1 MSRTKLGLVLGG
13 GGARGLAHIGVL
25 RALEEEKIPFTFIG
39 GSSMGALIG
48 GMYAQNQ
55 DAAMLQNK
63 IITYIKKSSFKK
75 ISLTDPRQK
84 IPKSPLDLFSELI
97 HNVKRKLVLN
107 FAAERL
113 SLLKADRLQ
122 QAVIELLSDG
132 LIEECKIPFVC
143 VATDLNSGNEIIFRK
158 GHIRKAVE
166 ASSAIP
172 GFLPPVQLDGYL
184 LMDGSVSNN
193 FPIAQVRKMGAN
205 KVIAVNVSLNLKNN
219 IHIDNIIDL
228 VMRSAQITARK
239 LDELLQMQADLVI
252 RPDISDIHW
261 SEFSRA
267 EELIQIGLDE
277 TRRIMPQVKKL
288 FKKRLLF

>member
-55 DAAMLQNK
+55 D
-63 IITYIKKSSFKK
+63 
-75 ISLTDPRQK
+75 
-84 IPKSPLDLFSELI
+84 
-97 HNVKRKLVLN
+97 
-107 FAAERL
+107 
-113 SLLKADRLQ
+113 
-122 QAVIELLSDG
+122 
-132 LIEECKIPFVC
+132 
-143 VATDLNSGNEIIFRK
+143 
-158 GHIRKAVE
+158 
-166 ASSAIP
+166 
-172 GFLPPVQLDGYL
+172 
-184 LMDGSVSNN
+184 
-193 FPIAQVRKMGAN
+193 
-205 KVIAVNVSLNLKNN
+205 
-219 IHIDNIIDL
+219 
-228 VMRSAQITARK
+228 
-239 LDELLQMQADLVI
+239 ELLQMQADLVI